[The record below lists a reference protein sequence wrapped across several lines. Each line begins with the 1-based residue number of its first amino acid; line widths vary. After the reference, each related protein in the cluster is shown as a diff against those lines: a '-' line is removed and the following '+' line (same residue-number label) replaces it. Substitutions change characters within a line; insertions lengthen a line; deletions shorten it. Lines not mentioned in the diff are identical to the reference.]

1 VNRAK
6 TAEPIEMPFEG
17 ADSCGR
23 KVPRIKLGVHV
34 GTTWRLRLNDPYA
47 AGGDAAL
54 SQSTLVAYF
63 SSARRRAGLVRV

>member
-1 VNRAK
+1 
-6 TAEPIEMPFEG
+6 
-17 ADSCGR
+17 
-23 KVPRIKLGVHV
+23 VHV